1 MTRTRGRY
9 AGPVFAA
16 LALLFVA
23 APGPAHGDPGPE
35 DAPNATDELFLT
47 ALGAAGLRYGQ
58 PDQAVKA
65 GRTLCDL
72 ADNGKTD
79 GEILAIL
86 MKHNDLLSNARANTF
101 MDIAYQ
107 TYCPQYLLPGS

>member
-1 MTRTRGRY
+1 M
-9 AGPVFAA
+9 
-16 LALLFVA
+16 LFLA
-23 APGPAHGDPGPE
+23 APGTAHGDPDPG
-35 DAPNATDELFLT
+35 DTPNPTDELFLT
-47 ALGAAGLRYGQ
+47 ALNAAGLHYGQ
-58 PDQAVKA
+58 PEQAVKA

-107 TYCPQYLLPGS
+107 TYCPQYLASDS

>member
-1 MTRTRGRY
+1 MTHAPGRF
-9 AGPVFAA
+9 AGPLFAA
-16 LALLFVA
+16 LTVLALA
-23 APGPAHGDPGPE
+23 APGAAHGDPDSGGT
-35 DAPNATDELFLT
+35 PNPTDELFLK
-47 ALGAAGLRYGQ
+47 ALGTAGLHYGG

-107 TYCPQYLLPGS
+107 AYCPQYLLPDS